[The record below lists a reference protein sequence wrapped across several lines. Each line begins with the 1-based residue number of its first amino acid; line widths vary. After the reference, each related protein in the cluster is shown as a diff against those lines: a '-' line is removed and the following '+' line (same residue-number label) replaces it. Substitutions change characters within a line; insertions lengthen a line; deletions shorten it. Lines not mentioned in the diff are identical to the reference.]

1 MFLVDTTHTYV
12 SLIQVQVDLKFSE
25 FLNFLILTHFI
36 LYVISSTLYNSH
48 FNMSGRY
55 LL

>member
-1 MFLVDTTHTYV
+1 MCPY
-12 SLIQVQVDLKFSE
+12 IQVQSRVEILE

-36 LYVISSTLYNSH
+36 LHVISSALYNSH
-48 FNMSGRY
+48 VNMSGRY